1 VYYYIVSLLKTSKQK
16 MVTNKKI
23 IFLAVILIFFSSA
36 VFIVCT
42 RSSSNKTESKVEYSA
57 FILTNKKK
65 LSAAEGT
72 RVKIQFNIKNTGT
85 NPWHSKDKHP
95 CLFSYHLQ
103 NKNGETIQYDNRR
116 FTLPGKVMPGQNID
130 LPIILRIPIKA
141 GDYILEFDLLREGAA
156 WFKDYGSKTTE
167 ISLHVKEI
175 KWPDEQ
181 NKNSLEYGKYTHF
194 SSSVDEINQLYKLI
208 RLTLEQNEV
217 EFKGRSGRV
226 YGFTPGKDYPQIWLR
241 DANTIIPASQY
252 FYDLPYLSS
261 WLEEHLYF
269 QEKNGAL
276 QDWIDAA
283 GQSDKNTTET
293 DQEASAVQAAF
304 QVYQLTGSNWLK
316 KKVKGQKIIDRLEA
330 ALDYILRNRFNK
342 ELGLITGAHTADWGD
357 VDLID
362 KDQEAVYVDDKTHW
376 TADIYDQAMFFKAC
390 KELAEMFSSL
400 NEKDKTEYWC
410 KQADSFRL
418 NTNKL
423 LWQEEK
429 GFYKIHL
436 HLDSLQ
442 HNFDEDNIF
451 ALGGN
456 TIAVLSGLADDKKC
470 CKIITTVL
478 ERQKQFGV
486 STISGTLL
494 PPYPEN
500 FFPHPLLDTPY
511 AYQNGAQWDWFGGRM
526 VYLMFEHGYSHKAR
540 EKLLEIIKKN
550 IANRGFF
557 EWDDRKG
564 TGRGSDVFCGSTG
577 SLGKS
582 IIEGYFGIKLKK
594 DSLSIEAKLGTDSG
608 KIHIY
613 HPANDIFVAYE
624 YIFDSDNNIITF
636 QYNSNFSGKGA
647 VKILIPQL
655 QLKIGSIRPIISS
668 IRKDGQDSVFKTNS
682 NNGDVFVTIRTDFD
696 NHILEISIQSPD
708 YSLPTE

>member
-1 VYYYIVSLLKTSKQK
+1 MNRSMILQHWNNT
-16 MVTNKKI
+16 KI
-23 IFLAVILIFFSSA
+23 STAVILIFFSTA
-36 VFIVCT
+36 VFITCT
-42 RSSSNKTESKVEYSA
+42 RSSSNKTEPKADYSA
-57 FILTNKKK
+57 LILTEKKK
-65 LSAAEGT
+65 LSAIEGA
-72 RVKIQFNIKNTGT
+72 RVKIQFSLKNTGT

-116 FTLPGKVMPGQNID
+116 FTLPEKVMPGQNID
-130 LPIILRIPIKA
+130 LPLILRIPLKA

-156 WFKDYGSKTTE
+156 WFKDYGSKTSE
-167 ISLHVKEI
+167 ISLHIKEI
-175 KWPDEQ
+175 KWSDEE
-181 NKNSLEYGKYTHF
+181 NKTGLEYGKYTHF
-194 SSSVDEINQLYKLI
+194 SSRVEELNQLYKLI

-226 YGFTPGKDYPQIWLR
+226 YGFSPGKDYPQIWLR
-241 DANTIIPASQY
+241 DANTIIPASRY

-261 WLEEHLYF
+261 WLAEHLYF
-269 QEKNGAL
+269 QEENGAL
-276 QDWIDAA
+276 QDWIDSA

-304 QVYQLTGSNWLK
+304 QVYHLTGCDWLEK
-316 KKVKGQKIIDRLEA
+316 IVKGQRIIDRLEA
-330 ALDYILRNRFNK
+330 ALDYVLRNRFDK
-342 ELGLITGAHTADWGD
+342 ELGLITGAHTSDWGD

-362 KDQEAVYVDDKTHW
+362 KDQEAVYVDEKTHW

-390 KELAEMFSSL
+390 KELAGMFSSL
-400 NEKDKTEYWC
+400 NEKDKTEYWR
-410 KQADSFRL
+410 KQADFIRL

-423 LWQEEK
+423 LWQEKK
-429 GFYKIHL
+429 GFYKMHL

-442 HNFDEDNIF
+442 HNFNEDDIF

-456 TIAVLSGLADDKKC
+456 TIAMLSGLADDEKC
-470 CKIITTVL
+470 RKIITAAL
-478 ERQKQFGV
+478 QRQKQFGI

-511 AYQNGAQWDWFGGRM
+511 EYQNGAQWDWFGGRM
-526 VYLMFEHGYSHKAR
+526 VYAMFENGYSLKAR

-550 IANRGFF
+550 TTNRGFF

-564 TGRGSDVFCGSTG
+564 TGRGSDVFCGSAG
-577 SLGKS
+577 SLSKAVV
-582 IIEGYFGIKLKK
+582 EGYFGIKLKK
-594 DSLSIEAKLGTDSG
+594 DSLSIEPKLGTDSG

-613 HPANDIFVAYE
+613 QPTNDIFVAYE
-624 YIFDSDNNIITF
+624 YIFDSNKNIITLK
-636 QYNSNFSGKGA
+636 YNSNFSGKGA

-655 QLKIGSIRPIISS
+655 ILKNESIRPIILA
-668 IRKDGQDSVFKTNS
+668 IRKDGQNPIFQTDL
-682 NNGDVFVTIRTDFD
+682 NNEDVFVTIRTDFN
-696 NHILEISIQSPD
+696 NHTLEISIQSPD

>member
-1 VYYYIVSLLKTSKQK
+1 MILQHWNNT
-16 MVTNKKI
+16 KI
-23 IFLAVILIFFSSA
+23 STAVILILFSTAFF
-36 VFIVCT
+36 ITCT
-42 RSSSNKTESKVEYSA
+42 RSSSNKTEPKAEYSA
-57 FILTNKKK
+57 HIRTKKK
-65 LSAAEGT
+65 NLYATEGA
-72 RVKIQFNIKNTGT
+72 RVKIQFNLKNTGT

-116 FTLPGKVMPGQNID
+116 FTLPGKVIPGQNID
-130 LPIILRIPIKA
+130 LPLTLRIPIKA

-156 WFKDYGSKTTE
+156 WFKDSGSKTSE

-194 SSSVDEINQLYKLI
+194 SSSVEEINQLYKLI
-208 RLTLEQNEV
+208 RLTLEQNKV

-226 YGFTPGKDYPQIWLR
+226 YGFSPGKDYPQIWLR
-241 DANTIIPASQY
+241 DANTIIPASRY

-269 QEKNGAL
+269 QEENGAL
-276 QDWIDAA
+276 QDWIDAT

-304 QVYQLTGSNWLK
+304 QVYQLTGSDWLE
-316 KKVKGQKIIDRLEA
+316 KKVKGQRIIDRLEA
-330 ALDYILRNRFNK
+330 ALNYILCNRFHK

-362 KDQEAVYVDDKTHW
+362 KDQEAVYVDEKTHW
-376 TADIYDQAMFFKAC
+376 TADIYDQAMFFKSC
-390 KELAEMFSSL
+390 KELAEMFSPL
-400 NEKDKTEYWC
+400 NEKDKTEYWR
-410 KQADSFRL
+410 KQADSSRQ

-429 GFYKIHL
+429 GFYKMHL

-442 HNFDEDNIF
+442 HNFDEDDIF

-456 TIAVLSGLADDKKC
+456 TIAMLSGLADDEKC
-470 CKIITTVL
+470 RKIITTSL
-478 ERQKQFGV
+478 QRQKQFGV

-500 FFPHPLLDTPY
+500 IFRHPLLDSPY
-511 AYQNGAQWDWFGGRM
+511 EYQNGAQWDWFGGRM
-526 VYLMFEHGYSHKAR
+526 VYAMFENGYSLKAR

-550 IANRGFF
+550 TVNRGFF

-564 TGRGSDVFCGSTG
+564 KGRGSDVFCGSAG
-577 SLGKS
+577 SMSKAVV
-582 IIEGYFGIKLKK
+582 EGYFGIKLKN
-594 DSLSIEAKLGTDSG
+594 DSLSIEPKLKTDSG

-613 HPANDIFVAYE
+613 QPSNDIFVAYE
-624 YIFDSDNNIITF
+624 YSFDSDKNIITLK
-636 QYNSNFSGKGA
+636 YNSNFSRKGA

-655 QLKIGSIRPIISS
+655 ILKNESIRPTILS
-668 IRKDGQDSVFKTNS
+668 IRKDGQDLIFQTDL
-682 NNGDVFVTIRTDFD
+682 NNEDVFVTIRTDFD
-696 NHILEISIQSPD
+696 NHTLEISIQSPD
-708 YSLPTE
+708 YSLPKE